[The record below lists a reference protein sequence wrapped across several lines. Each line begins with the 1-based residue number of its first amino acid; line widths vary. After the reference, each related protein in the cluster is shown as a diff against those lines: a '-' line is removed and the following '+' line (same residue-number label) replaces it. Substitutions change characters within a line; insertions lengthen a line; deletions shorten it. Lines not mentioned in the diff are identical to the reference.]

1 MFEKKTIQ
9 NRKKTEGMGEKCFKF
24 FVTKLSIKNTK
35 RKKERRKCYSLCVSV
50 IFEGKKRE
58 RKNEKSLLRHPP
70 LKHKMSLSPPTGH
83 QFSGNFEAA
92 ILAL

>member
-1 MFEKKTIQ
+1 MNDIFCSVFLSLIRWTQKMFEKKNYPEQ
-9 NRKKTEGMGEKCFKF
+9 KKTEGMGEKCFKF

-35 RKKERRKCYSLCVSV
+35 RKKREESVIGTCLCVSV

-70 LKHKMSLSPPTGH
+70 SFKT
-83 QFSGNFEAA
+83 
-92 ILAL
+92 